1 METKIYFLLFF
12 LFLFWA
18 YCLYW
23 PLKAQRK
30 VETPV
35 EFFIYGRQMPSWV
48 FAIVSTGTIFSG
60 WFFVA
65 HPGLIFA
72 NGLPFSM
79 TTLSVITIPMIGAL
93 VMKRQWMLSK
103 RFGFVTPSEMLAS
116 YFKSEIIRIL
126 VVITA
131 ILFAIPFLALQLSLA
146 GKLIGIVSNGVIGE
160 GSGALLRGTVI
171 IIYIGLMG
179 IKSTAYID
187 TFLFFFFIFGI
198 ISIGFITYDLVGG
211 WDMLN
216 ESLSRVSGLKEKMYN
231 ISSDY
236 TSYLS
241 LSGTINKSS
250 LADKSLFYPGEWTT
264 TMVMSFSF
272 GLTGILL
279 SPNFSMLTFSSK
291 NLDSFASQQSWFS
304 GLLMG
309 FVLIFFS
316 LAIGV
321 GSVLLGANEVVN
333 NSGNNIS
340 NILPEKIFP
349 QNIDTIIPHILNLI
363 GEYSPVFFS
372 ILVLCAMAAFQ
383 ATGNFYLSTSALIT
397 RDIVKR
403 FFFQNMKGGQQI
415 FVSRIIVMFIF
426 FIALSL
432 ALSTS
437 DNILGLGSFSL
448 SIGCQMLIP
457 LIAICYF
464 PWFTKNGIS
473 LGLIVGLVVVFLT
486 EQIGQSLMADIL
498 PWGKWPFTI
507 HSSAWGVI
515 FNLISAS
522 VISFITQDIKEKN
535 HKHKFHE
542 FINDYKAISS
552 FRRSLKPSAWIVVA
566 AWLFFGIGPG
576 SILGNNFFG
585 NPKSVESWSF
595 GMPSL
600 WVWQIIFWII
610 GIFIVWFIS
619 SKMEMS
625 TTPKKNIV
633 SYSEDIAKN

>member
-1 METKIYFLLFF
+1 MKLNLFLLFF

-23 PLKAQRK
+23 PLKLKEKLKLRLIFYLWKTNAK
-30 VETPV
+30 L
-35 EFFIYGRQMPSWV
+35 V

-160 GSGALLRGTVI
+160 GSGALLMGTVI

-363 GEYSPVFFS
+363 GEYSPVFS
-372 ILVLCAMAAFQ
+372 LYW
-383 ATGNFYLSTSALIT
+383 FYVRWLLSKQL
-397 RDIVKR
+397 
-403 FFFQNMKGGQQI
+403 
-415 FVSRIIVMFIF
+415 
-426 FIALSL
+426 
-432 ALSTS
+432 
-437 DNILGLGSFSL
+437 
-448 SIGCQMLIP
+448 
-457 LIAICYF
+457 
-464 PWFTKNGIS
+464 
-473 LGLIVGLVVVFLT
+473 
-486 EQIGQSLMADIL
+486 
-498 PWGKWPFTI
+498 
-507 HSSAWGVI
+507 VI
-515 FNLISAS
+515 FI
-522 VISFITQDIKEKN
+522 
-535 HKHKFHE
+535 
-542 FINDYKAISS
+542 
-552 FRRSLKPSAWIVVA
+552 
-566 AWLFFGIGPG
+566 
-576 SILGNNFFG
+576 
-585 NPKSVESWSF
+585 
-595 GMPSL
+595 
-600 WVWQIIFWII
+600 
-610 GIFIVWFIS
+610 
-619 SKMEMS
+619 
-625 TTPKKNIV
+625 
-633 SYSEDIAKN
+633 